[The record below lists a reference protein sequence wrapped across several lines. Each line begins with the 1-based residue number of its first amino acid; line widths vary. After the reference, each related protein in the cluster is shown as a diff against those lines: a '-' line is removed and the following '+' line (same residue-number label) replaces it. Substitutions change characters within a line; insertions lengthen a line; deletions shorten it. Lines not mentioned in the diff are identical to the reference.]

1 MRELAIITGSKNDE
15 SQIHAVANE
24 NTNAAPKKTKPYA
37 RYALAGLLVFSIYTS
52 GVLYF
57 TYYMNNKDQEKII
70 ALLETQQQLAQ
81 NINTFSQKLENI
93 AGDQTNINSKVSN
106 ISGHFSEL
114 QHELQRERLKVKNLS
129 RRLVGIN
136 KQVEW

>member
-24 NTNAAPKKTKPYA
+24 NTNTTPKKTKPYA

-81 NINTFSQKLENI
+81 NINNFSQKLENI